1 MADTKFTPGPYR
13 VGADMESICLSRGT
27 SDDYTSNGWAKKLAT
42 VHWKQSWMTAEES
55 LANANL
61 FAAAPELYVMLAQTA
76 EYFSDADGLEE
87 DEYIYRQNVR
97 AALAKARGE
106 AA

>member
-1 MADTKFTPGPYR
+1 MSKCKGCGTELKNC
-13 VGADMESICLSRGT
+13 GAPIWEDYCPNKECHYEAEQFKSRMRKAGEEMR
-27 SDDYTSNGWAKKLAT
+27 KKKAL
-42 VHWKQSWMTAEES
+42 E
-55 LANANL
+55 
-61 FAAAPELYVMLAQTA
+61 AAAPELYAMLAQTA

-106 AA
+106 TV